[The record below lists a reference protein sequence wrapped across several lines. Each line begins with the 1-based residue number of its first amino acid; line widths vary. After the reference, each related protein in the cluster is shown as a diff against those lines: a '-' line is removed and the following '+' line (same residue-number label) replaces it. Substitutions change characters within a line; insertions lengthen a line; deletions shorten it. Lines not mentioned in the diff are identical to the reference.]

1 MAIHIHDIEEMIRLL
16 KRVKMVFKNYD
27 SLLDTTE
34 AMLLLEDIDKILK
47 RMEEELQYGNQ
58 LEYDIDDLRQIN
70 PKNLMRF
77 NVAMNKI
84 NFLNDGNAN
93 KYNTFN
99 KFG

>member
-47 RMEEELQYGNQ
+47 RMEEE
-58 LEYDIDDLRQIN
+58 
-70 PKNLMRF
+70 
-77 NVAMNKI
+77 
-84 NFLNDGNAN
+84 
-93 KYNTFN
+93 
-99 KFG
+99 